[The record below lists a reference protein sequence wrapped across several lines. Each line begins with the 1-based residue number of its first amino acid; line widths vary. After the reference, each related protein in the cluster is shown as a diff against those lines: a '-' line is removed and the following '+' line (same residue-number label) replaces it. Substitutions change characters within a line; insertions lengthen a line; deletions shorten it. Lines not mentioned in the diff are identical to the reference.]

1 MYGREKESGG
11 GCVCVCAQRVRERT
25 WSSARLHLMLAGY
38 AAPPKNFVE
47 NFVVRKGERESERG
61 NMSLATTLH
70 IHYWFQCYAMKRKC
84 EW

>member
-47 NFVVRKGERESERG
+47 NFVVRKGEREREREREHVTR
-61 NMSLATTLH
+61 NNTTYTLLVSMLCNET
-70 IHYWFQCYAMKRKC
+70 QM
-84 EW
+84 